1 MMAVAPSDPEQFSI
15 GPSTTPGA
23 DAVHALFPQLK
34 AELADLVAIPSVSAW
49 DFPEET
55 RPALLDG
62 YEALLAL
69 FRDAGVQELGA
80 LELPNTAPVLTGEI
94 PAPDGGPTVLMYG
107 HYDVVAAGDEAK
119 WDSPP
124 FEATERDGAIFGRGT
139 ADSKSNILVHLGALR
154 AWESKPPVGI
164 KILIEGQEEV
174 GSVLET
180 PATLEPFRAD
190 AILVADGGNIRPGV
204 PSLTVGLRGDA
215 PVLVEVRTLGSAKH
229 SGQFGGAAP
238 DALIALLHALASL
251 HDENGDVAVEGL
263 RRDTWQGASWTDDEF
278 RQLAEMEPGMPF
290 LGTGPLADRVWSG
303 AAITVVG
310 IDVPSV
316 DGAVN
321 AVSPYARARLNVRVH
336 PEQDA
341 AEAQAAVIRHL
352 EGARPFGIQLQAS
365 GGDTGDGFAAST
377 SGPAYQA
384 AFKAF
389 ATAWGSEP
397 KLIATGGSIPLV
409 KALSEAAPDAEIL
422 LYGATDGFANIHGP
436 NERVLTDEFEKAVL
450 AETLFLKEYADRRGS
465 R

>member
-1 MMAVAPSDPEQFSI
+1 M
-15 GPSTTPGA
+15 
-23 DAVHALFPQLK
+23 PQLK
-34 AELADLVAIPSVSAW
+34 GELAQLVAIPSISAPGY
-49 DFPEET
+49 PEP
-55 RPALLDG
+55 RQPLVDA
-62 YEALLAL
+62 YEATLGLL
-69 FRDAGVQELGA
+69 RDAGVQKLGS
-80 LELPNTAPVLTGEI
+80 LELPDTAPVITGEI
-94 PAPDGGPTVLMYG
+94 SGPDGAPTVLLYG
-107 HYDVVAAGDEAK
+107 HYDVVPAGDEAK

-124 FEATERDGAIFGRGT
+124 FEATERDGAIYGRGT

-154 AWESKPPVGI
+154 AWEGKPPVGI

-174 GSVLET
+174 GSPLET

-190 AILVADGGNIRPGV
+190 AVLVADGGNIRPGV

-215 PVLVEVRTLGSAKH
+215 PVFVQVRTLGSAKH

-251 HDENGDVAVEGL
+251 HDENGDVAVDGL
-263 RRDTWQGASWTDDEF
+263 RRDPWQGASWTDEEF

-290 LGTGPLADRVWSG
+290 LGSGPLPDRVWSG
-303 AAITVVG
+303 AAITVIG

-352 EGARPFGIQLQAS
+352 EAAKPFGIPLEAS
-365 GGDTGDGFAAST
+365 GGDTGNGFAAAT
-377 SGPAYQA
+377 TGPAYEA
-384 AFKAF
+384 AFSAF
-389 ATAWGSEP
+389 EAAWGSEP
-397 KLIATGGSIPLV
+397 KLIGTGGSIPLV
-409 KALSEAAPDAEIL
+409 KALSDAAPEAEIL
-422 LYGATDGFANIHGP
+422 LYGTTDGFANIHGP
-436 NERVLTDEFEKAVL
+436 NERVLIDEFEKTVL
-450 AETLFLKEYADRRGS
+450 AETVFFGEYATRAKGS

>member
-1 MMAVAPSDPEQFSI
+1 MSAPGREAI
-15 GPSTTPGA
+15 AG
-23 DAVHALFPQLK
+23 LMPQLEE
-34 AELADLVAIPSVSAW
+34 ELARLVAIPGVSAW

-55 RPALLDG
+55 RPALVQC
-62 YEALLAL
+62 YEALLPL
-69 FRDAGVQELGA
+69 FQDVGVQGVRA
-80 LELPNTAPVLTGEI
+80 LELPNTAPALIGEI
-94 PAPDGGPTVLMYG
+94 PAKEGAPTVLLYG
-107 HYDVVAAGDEAK
+107 HYDVVGAGDETK

-124 FEATERDGAIFGRGT
+124 FEATARDGAIFGRGT

-154 AWESKPPVGI
+154 AWEGRPPVGI
-164 KILIEGQEEV
+164 KLLIEGQEEV

-190 AILVADGGNIRPGV
+190 AMLVADGGNIRPGV

-215 PVLVEVRTLGSAKH
+215 PVFVEVRTLGSAKH

-238 DALIALLHALASL
+238 DALIALLHGLVSL
-251 HDENGDVAVEGL
+251 HDEHGDVAVEGL
-263 RRDTWQGASWTDDEF
+263 RRDPWPGASWTEDEF

-290 LGTGPLADRVWSG
+290 LGTGALPDRVWSG
-303 AAITVVG
+303 AAITVIG

-352 EGARPFGIQLQAS
+352 EAAKPFGIPLQVS
-365 GGDTGDGFAAST
+365 GGDTGYGFAART
-377 SGPAYQA
+377 DGPAYEA
-384 AFKAF
+384 AFSAF
-389 ATAWGSEP
+389 EEAFGSEP
-397 KLIATGGSIPLV
+397 KLIGTGGSIPLV

-422 LYGATDGFANIHGP
+422 LYGTTDGFANIHGP
-436 NERVLTDEFEKAVL
+436 NERVLVDEFERTVL
-450 AETLFLKEYADRRGS
+450 AETLFFDEYARRAKGS
-465 R
+465 P

>member
-1 MMAVAPSDPEQFSI
+1 MP
-15 GPSTTPGA
+15 
-23 DAVHALFPQLK
+23 ALK
-34 AELADLVAIPSVSAW
+34 DELARLVAIPGISAW

-55 RPALLDG
+55 RRPLRET
-62 YEALLAL
+62 YEALIPL
-69 FRDAGVQELGA
+69 FRSAGAGNLGA

-94 PAPDGGPTVLMYG
+94 PGPEGAPTVLLYG
-107 HYDVVAAGDEAK
+107 HYDIVPAGDEDK

-124 FEATERDGAIFGRGT
+124 FEATERDGAIYGRGT
-139 ADSKSNILVHLGALR
+139 ADSKSNILAHVGALR
-154 AWESKPPVGI
+154 AWAGRPPVGI
-164 KILIEGQEEV
+164 KILVEGQEEV

-180 PATLEPFRAD
+180 PSTLEQFRAD

-215 PVLVEVRTLGSAKH
+215 PVVVEVRTLGSAKH

-238 DALIALLHALASL
+238 DALIALLHGIASL
-251 HDENGDVAVEGL
+251 HDEHGDVAVEGL
-263 RRDTWQGASWTDDEF
+263 RRDAWQGASWTDEEF

-290 LGTGPLADRVWSG
+290 LGTGALPDRVWSG
-303 AAITVVG
+303 AAITVIG

-352 EGARPFGIQLQAS
+352 EQAKPFGIPLQVS
-365 GGDTGDGFAAST
+365 GGDTGNGFAAPT
-377 SGPAYQA
+377 SGPAYEA
-384 AFKAF
+384 AFSAF
-389 ATAWGSEP
+389 GSAWGSEP

-436 NERVLTDEFEKAVL
+436 NERVLVDEFEKTVL
-450 AETLFLKEYADRRGS
+450 AETLFFQEYANRAEGS
-465 R
+465 S

>member
-1 MMAVAPSDPEQFSI
+1 MNSAR
-15 GPSTTPGA
+15 TTPTA
-23 DAVHALFPQLK
+23 DSVRALMPQLQE
-34 AELADLVAIPSVSAW
+34 ELATLVAIPGISAW

-55 RPALLDG
+55 RAALNET
-62 YEALLAL
+62 YSVLLPL
-69 FRDAGVQELGA
+69 LRSAGAENLGS

-94 PAPDGGPTVLMYG
+94 PGPEGAPTVLLYG
-107 HYDVVAAGDEAK
+107 HYDVVAAGEESK
-119 WDSPP
+119 WESPP
-124 FEATERDGAIFGRGT
+124 FEATERDGAIYGRGS
-139 ADSKSNILVHLGALR
+139 ADSKSNILVHVGALR
-154 AWESKPPVGI
+154 AWDGKPPVGV

-174 GSVLET
+174 GSVLED
-180 PATLEPFRAD
+180 PSTLEPFRAD

-215 PVLVEVRTLGSAKH
+215 PVFVEVRTLGSAKH

-238 DALIALLHALASL
+238 DALIALLHGIASL

-263 RRDTWQGASWTDDEF
+263 RRDAWKGASWTDEEF
-278 RQLAEMEPGMPF
+278 RQLAEMEPELPF
-290 LGTGPLADRVWSG
+290 LGSGALADRVWSG
-303 AAITVVG
+303 AAITVIG

-352 EGARPFGIQLQAS
+352 EQARPFGIPLQVS
-365 GGDTGDGFAAST
+365 GGDTGNGFAAAT
-377 SGPAYQA
+377 TGPAYEA
-384 AFKAF
+384 AFAAF
-389 ATAWGSEP
+389 GAAWGAEP
-397 KLIATGGSIPLV
+397 QLIATGGSIPLV

-422 LYGATDGFANIHGP
+422 LYGTTDGFANIHGP
-436 NERVLTDEFEKAVL
+436 NERVLVDEFEKTVL
-450 AETLFLKEYADRRGS
+450 AEALFFQEYADRAKGS